1 MTLDEAIKHAE
12 EVADEKKK
20 EACNLFAVKNYEEA
34 RECIWCEEEHQ
45 QLAEWL
51 KDYKRFLEQEPILDK
66 IRAEIGKSKTKH
78 ELQLA
83 GNDIKG
89 KLLISDIYCDI
100 VNILDNYKA
109 EMESKGGTE

>member
-1 MTLDEAIKHAE
+1 MSKWIAE
-12 EVADEKKK
+12 FDLEDGDTMP
-20 EACNLFAVKNYEEA
+20 
-34 RECIWCEEEHQ
+34 EHMD
-45 QLAEWL
+45 LE
-51 KDYKRFLEQEPILDK
+51 YKGAKIDFHCRPLEQEPILDK

-100 VNILDNYKA
+100 VNIFGKYNA
-109 EMESKGGTE
+109 ESEDK